1 MGPALLNIDYPY
13 KRVIN
18 SRRICVYTLKNYLE
32 KTANLSV
39 LYCHT
44 ILSYYPNQKITQ
56 TLQGTK
62 THLWQDGLLYSMK
75 EEMCYLVIMPDF

>member
-18 SRRICVYTLKNYLE
+18 SRRICVYILKNYLE

-39 LYCHT
+39 LYSHT

-62 THLWQDGLLYSMK
+62 RSR
-75 EEMCYLVIMPDF
+75 LVAEYNNPSCHKCVI

>member
-1 MGPALLNIDYPY
+1 MGPALLTFDYSNR
-13 KRVIN
+13 RVIN
-18 SRRICVYTLKNYLE
+18 SGRICVYTSKNYLE

-39 LYCHT
+39 LYSHT

-62 THLWQDGLLYSMK
+62 RSR
-75 EEMCYLVIMPDF
+75 LVAEYNNPSCHKCVI

>member
-1 MGPALLNIDYPY
+1 MGPALLNIDYSY

-62 THLWQDGLLYSMK
+62 RSR
-75 EEMCYLVIMPDF
+75 LVAEYNNPSCHKCVI

>member
-18 SRRICVYTLKNYLE
+18 SRRICVYILKNYLKK

-44 ILSYYPNQKITQ
+44 ILSYYPNLKITQ

-62 THLWQDGLLYSMK
+62 RSR
-75 EEMCYLVIMPDF
+75 LVAEYNNPSCHKCVI

>member
-39 LYCHT
+39 LYSHT

-62 THLWQDGLLYSMK
+62 RSR
-75 EEMCYLVIMPDF
+75 LVAEYNNPSCHKCVI

>member
-1 MGPALLNIDYPY
+1 MGPALLNIDYSY
-13 KRVIN
+13 KRVIK
-18 SRRICVYTLKNYLE
+18 SRRICVYILKNYLE

-62 THLWQDGLLYSMK
+62 RSR
-75 EEMCYLVIMPDF
+75 LVAEYNNPSCHKCVI

>member
-1 MGPALLNIDYPY
+1 MGPALLNIDYSY

-32 KTANLSV
+32 ETANLSV

-44 ILSYYPNQKITQ
+44 ILSYYPNLKITQ

-62 THLWQDGLLYSMK
+62 RSR
-75 EEMCYLVIMPDF
+75 LVAEYNNPSCHKCVI

>member
-18 SRRICVYTLKNYLE
+18 SRRICVYILKNYLK

-62 THLWQDGLLYSMK
+62 RSR
-75 EEMCYLVIMPDF
+75 LVAEYNNPSCHKCVI